1 MSNLLLTIELSAELA
16 KYGWPLTAD
25 HEISDRYNTKYPLI
39 KLTKLKPDRWETA
52 SRVRLSVD
60 TNKYIT
66 IDGVPSGHSP
76 AVKEHLIDTKLPQWR
91 RTLQRWFGCAVMELL
106 PAHQKLA
113 DELHATERRKAG
125 QRAAMQALHP
135 CSDNVANFLLSRATI
150 RWSRDPASPYEIE
163 SFDFV
168 MSYTSFECNKSTIP
182 EVLPHL
188 IRLLEAYQKSTNRLY
203 PNS

>member
-1 MSNLLLTIELSAELA
+1 MSNLLLTPELSAELA

-25 HEISDRYNTKYPLI
+25 HEISDIRNPKYPLI
-39 KLTKLKPDRWETA
+39 KLTKLKPDRWATA
-52 SRVRLSVD
+52 SRVRVSVD
-60 TNKYIT
+60 TNKYI
-66 IDGVPSGHSP
+66 P
-76 AVKEHLIDTKLPQWR
+76 KRPQWR

-113 DELHATERRKAG
+113 DQLHAAERRKAG
-125 QRAAMQALHP
+125 QRAAVQALHP

-150 RWSRDPASPYEIE
+150 HWSRDPASPYEIE
-163 SFDFV
+163 SFGFV
-168 MSYTSFECNKSTIP
+168 ISYTSLECNKSTIP

-188 IRLLEAYQKSTNRLY
+188 IRLLEAYQKSTNRLF